1 MKKNLPAIKS
11 IIEQEKVYLGEM
23 LRIKIISR
31 NDGEGEMRGGQDLM
45 GGDEPTPD
53 GKS

>member
-1 MKKNLPAIKS
+1 
-11 IIEQEKVYLGEM
+11 M

-31 NDGEGEMRGGQDLM
+31 NHGEGEMRGGQDVK
-45 GGDEPTPD
+45 GGEEPTPD